1 MILTRRQRG
10 GLTWALCALVL
21 VACSSG
27 PSTRRP
33 RVAAEPRVT
42 QPATA
47 TRGVHEVRRGDTLY
61 GIARQHGLDY
71 RELARI
77 NAIAPPY
84 RIYPGQKLRLGGKPV
99 RASSRSRPKPT
110 NSRPSTASTA
120 PAPVSAPATPASSP
134 PKPPVASAAR
144 PEASASGAAATAQP
158 SATSGWL
165 WPTEGAVL
173 RTFQANDPA
182 RQGLKIGGQAGQPV
196 RAAPA
201 LPRQGQAIAAI
212 GSPNGLDFSMSA
224 GIVSRH
230 GQVGGLMGEAPM
242 LQIAAPIIGGNSGGP
257 VFNGRGEAVG
267 LVSHGTGPFN
277 QAVPIGRAL
286 AVAGL

>member
-196 RAAPA
+196 RAARAGQVVYSGSGLVGYGELVIIKHDGGYLTAYGHNRKRLVAEGDKVKRGQVIAEMGRSGTDREMLHFEIRVAGKPTDPVKL
-201 LPRQGQAIAAI
+201 LPR
-212 GSPNGLDFSMSA
+212 
-224 GIVSRH
+224 R
-230 GQVGGLMGEAPM
+230 
-242 LQIAAPIIGGNSGGP
+242 
-257 VFNGRGEAVG
+257 
-267 LVSHGTGPFN
+267 
-277 QAVPIGRAL
+277 
-286 AVAGL
+286 